1 MGIFPT
7 LYIYVCIGSLHDES
21 NLVIP
26 YCMCILL
33 STISRVLLDE
43 VILLHYKQRK
53 VQRGNQHYHV
63 SHKSNDFL
71 NVKDIFT
78 FVSHDFVIWDIKSF
92 FAKTRTIDVS
102 YITVIMDYYPIVIFE
117 KIQHFSSLF
126 VYI

>member
-53 VQRGNQHYHV
+53 VQRGNRHYHV
-63 SHKSNDFL
+63 SHKSNDFV
-71 NVKDIFT
+71 NFKDNI
-78 FVSHDFVIWDIKSF
+78 
-92 FAKTRTIDVS
+92 
-102 YITVIMDYYPIVIFE
+102 YIC
-117 KIQHFSSLF
+117 QS
-126 VYI
+126 